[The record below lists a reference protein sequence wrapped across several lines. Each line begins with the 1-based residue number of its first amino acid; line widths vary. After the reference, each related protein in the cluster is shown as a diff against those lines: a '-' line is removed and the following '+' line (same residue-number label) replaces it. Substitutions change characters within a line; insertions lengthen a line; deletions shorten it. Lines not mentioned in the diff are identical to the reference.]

1 VTELSSWG
9 RGTLHLPGTLREL
22 ESRRVSVIAMDR
34 MDGIAFLGPSYGRM
48 MATVLAG
55 IAELIRDPSLGRA
68 GALRRAEM
76 ALLDERS
83 HPALSHPSAW
93 APFVVVGEGETRAP
107 AGQASAAVPCGL
119 SLNPEGE
126 QTS

>member
-1 VTELSSWG
+1 MTELSSWG

-34 MDGIAFLGPSYGRM
+34 MDGIA
-48 MATVLAG
+48 
-55 IAELIRDPSLGRA
+55 ELVRDPSLGRA
-68 GALRRAEM
+68 EALRRAEM

-107 AGQASAAVPCGL
+107 AGQASAAVP
-119 SLNPEGE
+119 
-126 QTS
+126 